1 MKRGNVLVVGNSGV
15 GKSTLINAVIG
26 TDVAE
31 TGSGLSGTTKELK
44 LYEDEGIPFRIL
56 DTPGFEPS
64 LLKEMRTTAQIRKW
78 SREAAKEGQEDNQ
91 INVIWFCID
100 GTSRKLFAK
109 TINNL
114 AGAIRV
120 WKTVPVIVVITKSYS
135 VPERGEN
142 VLLAERAFA
151 ANKKLRDRVRGVIPV
166 VAAPYVLNDSAFAP
180 PEGIPDLIDAT
191 NALMPE
197 GLKAGEA
204 DLADYKL
211 NRRRNL
217 SQAVVGAA
225 VATGVVV
232 GAVPIPFTDAAI
244 LGPTEIAMVNGIA
257 RIYGIKNDSAS
268 KRFFNTIV
276 EVGTVS
282 TVAKAAISSIKMI
295 PGINIAGSVLNA
307 VVAGSIIAAMGE
319 ATVYA
324 FDQIYLGNKSIDDID
339 WIRKLMESKLSNTLL
354 KTIEKSLAVLPDNA
368 QKKQVINAVLDAVK
382 NLAAK
387 KQG

>member
-26 TDVAE
+26 TEVAE
-31 TGSGLSGTTKELK
+31 TGSGFSGTTKEIK
-44 LYEDEGIPFRIL
+44 LYDDERIPFRIL

-64 LLKEMRTTAQIRKW
+64 LFKEMRTTAQIRRW
-78 SREAAKEGQEDNQ
+78 SKESAKEGQEDNQ
-91 INVIWFCID
+91 INVIWFCIE
-100 GTSRKLFAK
+100 GTSRKLFEK

-114 AGAIRV
+114 AGAVRV
-120 WKTVPVIVVITKSYS
+120 WKSVPVIVVITKSYS
-135 VPERGEN
+135 VPERAEN
-142 VLLAERAFA
+142 IRLAERAFA
-151 ANKKLRDRVRGVIPV
+151 SNKKLRDRVRCVLPV

-180 PEGIPDLIDAT
+180 PEGITELIDAT
-191 NALMPE
+191 NELMPE
-197 GLKAGEA
+197 GLKAGET

-217 SQAVVGAA
+217 SQAAVAA
-225 VATGVVV
+225 ATATGVVV

-319 ATVYA
+319 ATIYA
-324 FDQIYLGNKSIDDID
+324 FDQIYLGNKSLDDID
-339 WIRKLMESKLSNTLL
+339 WIRKFMESKLSGTLL
-354 KTIEKSLAVLPDNA
+354 KTIEKSVAALPDNA
-368 QKKQVINAVLDAVK
+368 HKKQVVDAVLSAVK
-382 NLAAK
+382 SLAGK